1 MPSLSVK
8 NVPEELLE
16 RLRARAKQHH
26 RSLQGEML
34 AILEEAAKPKG
45 YSAQEAYR
53 RIRELGIRSADTS
66 TEIIREERDARS
78 GC

>member
-1 MPSLSVK
+1 MPSVSVK

-34 AILEEAAKPKG
+34 AILEEAAVPNGLSIGELRKEVRKLG
-45 YSAQEAYR
+45 LQTRDEATAM
-53 RIRELGIRSADTS
+53 IRED
-66 TEIIREERDARS
+66 RDAR
-78 GC
+78 